1 MRIVTIVA
9 RILFG
14 LAFTFAGGL
23 GIYLDLFTSGPPPMP
38 GLTDANAFQSVAYHS
53 HFILLPAAAQLISGI
68 LLLINRYVSLALMLS
83 AAVLANI
90 LVYHITMFPAGIIPG
105 LILTICWILVALQQ
119 KATLL
124 PLLQARQATS

>member
-1 MRIVTIVA
+1 MRIVTTIA

-23 GIYLDLFTSGPPPMP
+23 GIYFDLFTSGPPPMP
-38 GLTDANAFQSVAYHS
+38 GLTDASTFQSVAYHS
-53 HFILLPAAAQLISGI
+53 HYILLPAAVQLITGM
-68 LLLINRYVSLALMLS
+68 LLLINRYVPLALMAS

-90 LVYHITMFPAGIIPG
+90 LVFHITMFPAGIVPG

-124 PLLQARQATS
+124 PLLQARQATG